1 MAGDLLGHQYW
12 LLDAGQSA
20 DLSELGELHVLQAL
34 RILGQA
40 HVTHAA
46 LDVVD
51 EPALAE
57 DRNNRDALAGDV
69 PGVLKHLSAGH
80 DVLADLLALDALL
93 AHLHATDRKQ
103 GFFKRFI
110 VGKVSLAVALFLAAD
125 VLENA
130 DGL

>member
-1 MAGDLLGHQYW
+1 MAGDLLWHQYR

-34 RILGQA
+34 GILGQA

-46 LDVVD
+46 LNVVN

-57 DRNNRDALAGDV
+57 DRNNRDALAGNV
-69 PGVLKHLSAGH
+69 ASVLEHLAAGH
-80 DVLADLLALDALL
+80 DVLADLLALDSLL
-93 AHLHATDRKQ
+93 PNLHASDCKQ
-103 GFFKRFI
+103 GFLKRFI
-110 VGKVSLAVALFLAAD
+110 VCKVGLAIALFFAGN